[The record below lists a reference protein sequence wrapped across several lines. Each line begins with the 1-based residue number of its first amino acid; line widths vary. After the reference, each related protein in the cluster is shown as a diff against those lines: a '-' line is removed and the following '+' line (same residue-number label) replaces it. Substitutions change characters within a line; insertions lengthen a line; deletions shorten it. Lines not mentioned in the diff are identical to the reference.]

1 MTPAAKAQTTADFW
15 HFAKTKPLFFGTAG
29 KLYKSGF
36 GSLTFPTNRV
46 ILCSSKAKALT
57 DQSLSALFVFLPAV
71 RTPRSERIEGSPSG
85 ACARHMGAGARVFSF
100 FFFPFT
106 RCTHAGQPPPIAS
119 GGGCSVSQKRHAPG
133 GTHFCPHTRDRNSF
147 PLVSPWGQ
155 NQFPCRC
162 PDRTR
167 MSSGR
172 DFFDSLQPPPIASGG
187 GCFAYKISRPACIFP
202 AAVLQSL

>member
-1 MTPAAKAQTTADFW
+1 QKRLWILDISHKPRYTLLVESKGADR
-15 HFAKTKPLFFGTAG
+15 P
-29 KLYKSGF
+29 KSVGAF
-36 GSLTFPTNRV
+36 CFPPRSTH
-46 ILCSSKAKALT
+46 
-57 DQSLSALFVFLPAV
+57 
-71 RTPRSERIEGSPSG
+71 PRSERIEGSPSG

-155 NQFPCRC
+155 N
-162 PDRTR
+162 
-167 MSSGR
+167 
-172 DFFDSLQPPPIASGG
+172 
-187 GCFAYKISRPACIFP
+187 
-202 AAVLQSL
+202 